1 MRERAAL
8 LARPN
13 VHGPDGNV
21 GGVLWRASRPAGP
34 PAREPDPRRLHCLR
48 PLLLSLLL
56 AAAAAHAAEPV
67 AAVAPAAPLTPGA
80 EVFVPSLWDPA
91 SPPAKPDPAALKP
104 LLVITGENDPP
115 FDSTLPDGTPAGFN
129 ADLARAICEELKIAC
144 TVQARRWDTIR
155 PALAAGAGDAAVASL
170 SITEAALRD
179 LDFTSPYYRTPAR
192 FVAQASAKV
201 GDVLPDTVAG
211 KRVGVVAGTAHEA
224 YLRAFFPAAVL
235 VTYPGAAD
243 LRAALASGAVDLAF
257 GDGIAFAGW
266 LNGSVGGACC
276 AFAGGPFTE
285 TRFFGE
291 GAGIAVKKGRDALR
305 GAIDYALWRL
315 AVDGTYADLWLK
327 YFPVSP
333 Y

>member
-1 MRERAAL
+1 MEGEPPSEAAAL
-8 LARPN
+8 RT
-13 VHGPDGNV
+13 
-21 GGVLWRASRPAGP
+21 RS
-34 PAREPDPRRLHCLR
+34 RRLHCLR
-48 PLLLSLLL
+48 LVLLSLLL
-56 AAAAAHAAEPV
+56 AAAAAAHAAEPV
-67 AAVAPAAPLTPGA
+67 VVAPAAPPNPGA

-91 SPPAKPDPAALKP
+91 SPPPKPDPAALKP

-115 FDSTLPDGTPAGFN
+115 FDFTLPDGTPAGFN

-155 PALAAGAGDAAVASL
+155 PALAAGAGDVAVASL
-170 SITEAALRD
+170 SISDAALRD

-201 GDVLPDTVAG
+201 GDVLPDTAAG
-211 KRVGVVAGTAHEA
+211 KRVGVAAGTAHEA

-235 VTYPGAAD
+235 VTYPAAAD

-266 LNGSVGGACC
+266 LNGSIGGACC
-276 AFAGGPFTE
+276 AFAGGPFIE
-285 TRFFGE
+285 SRFFGE

-327 YFPVSP
+327 YFPISP

>member
-1 MRERAAL
+1 MR
-8 LARPN
+8 
-13 VHGPDGNV
+13 
-21 GGVLWRASRPAGP
+21 AGC
-34 PAREPDPRRLHCLR
+34 PARLPPSEPDPRRLHCLR
-48 PLLLSLLL
+48 PFFLSFLL
-56 AAAAAHAAEPV
+56 AAAAARAAEPAV
-67 AAVAPAAPLTPGA
+67 TGAAATPSTPAA

-115 FDSTLPDGTPAGFN
+115 FDFTLPDGTPAGFN
-129 ADLARAICEELKIAC
+129 ADLARAVCDELKVAC

-155 PALAAGAGDAAVASL
+155 PALAAGAGDLAVASL
-170 SITEAALRD
+170 SITDAALRD

-201 GDVLPDTVAG
+201 RDVLPDTVAA
-211 KRVGVVAGTAHEA
+211 KRVGVAAGTAHEA
-224 YLRAFFPAAVL
+224 YLRAFFPAAIL
-235 VTYPGAAD
+235 VTYPAAAD

-266 LNGSVGGACC
+266 LNGPVGGACC

-285 TRFFGE
+285 SLFFGE
-291 GAGIAVKKGRDALR
+291 GAGIAVKKGRGALR

-327 YFPVSP
+327 YFPISP

>member
-1 MRERAAL
+1 MR
-8 LARPN
+8 N
-13 VHGPDGNV
+13 HG
-21 GGVLWRASRPAGP
+21 
-34 PAREPDPRRLHCLR
+34 RRLHSLR
-48 PLLLSLLL
+48 PVLLSLLL
-56 AAAAAHAAEPV
+56 ATATAHAGK
-67 AAVAPAAPLTPGA
+67 AATAVTAAPSSSPGA

-91 SPPAKPDPAALKP
+91 SPPPKPDPAALKP

-115 FDSTLPDGTPAGFN
+115 FDFNMPDGTPAGFN
-129 ADLARAICEELKIAC
+129 ADLARAVCDELKIAC

-155 PALAAGAGDAAVASL
+155 PALAAGAGDVAVASL
-170 SITEAALRD
+170 SITGAALRD

-192 FVAQASAKV
+192 FVAQASAKA
-201 GDVLPDTVAG
+201 GDVQPDTVAG
-211 KRVGVVAGTAHEA
+211 KRVGVAAGTAHEA
-224 YLRAFFPAAVL
+224 YLRAFFPAAAV
-235 VTYPGAAD
+235 VTFPAAAD
-243 LRAALASGAVDLAF
+243 LRTALASGAVDLAF

-266 LNGSVGGACC
+266 LNGPVGGACC

-291 GAGIAVKKGRDALR
+291 GAGIAVKKGRGALR
-305 GAIDYALWRL
+305 GALDYALWRL